1 MVFLFKAALLRALNL
16 FLGSFRSI
24 RALSLDHFLLSTNTL
39 LKIKKKKK
47 LFGIVL
53 PVSEAQLRF
62 FTRLIL
68 LKLIFCFALLSVR

>member
-39 LKIKKKKK
+39 LKIKKKK